1 MGHPVNLKYLWL
13 FLTLSLQ
20 CTKMQIVYFQSALLL
35 FVLCEIARIKRS
47 CSSCFCCG
55 LKIVTNKVR
64 VKTTWCP
71 NKFWIEISKPSK
83 IRICPK
89 KSSNFHDFFVFGDFL
104 LNRPK
109 LVGTPCVDLETA
121 NNCTDFSPIC
131 LLVKIPSKK
140 YVRMMINDDDDA
152 EKKQEKWETWHRSFF
167 TRITRIASKFF
178 RNIWDIRLLRFVSV
192 FQASCVTSFG
202 QTPIKTY
209 RVGAKTIAV
218 SPLHS
223 ERMWSQNS

>member
-1 MGHPVNLKYLWL
+1 
-13 FLTLSLQ
+13 
-20 CTKMQIVYFQSALLL
+20 MQIVYFKSALLL

-104 LNRPK
+104 LHRPK

-152 EKKQEKWETWHRSFF
+152 EKKNRKSGKRDIEAFLLELQE
-167 TRITRIASKFF
+167 
-178 RNIWDIRLLRFVSV
+178 LR
-192 FQASCVTSFG
+192 
-202 QTPIKTY
+202 
-209 RVGAKTIAV
+209 
-218 SPLHS
+218 
-223 ERMWSQNS
+223 QNSSEIFGILGYYVLFLYFRPLV